1 MHSTSPLYVVCIW
14 QGMRSQ
20 VVVNFAHLRGSYVLR
35 RLLLL
40 VSLRS
45 VPMFRGMH
53 TNEGRRKQKTKAP
66 AFSSVMHK
74 TNTRMKKHIKQDMP
88 PERIE
93 SDVSMCLNPKNMLLY
108 FFILSDST
116 HLL

>member
-35 RLLLL
+35 RLLLH

-45 VPMFRGMH
+45 VPMFHGI
-53 TNEGRRKQKTKAP
+53 EGRRNQKTKAP